1 MIGQIRSEFLKIRS
15 TRTTI
20 GLVVGVIVLV
30 LLFVLLT
37 GFLSNGKELT
47 SSEDQ
52 RNFLGI
58 GSFASVFAALAGILV
73 VTSEYRFGTIRPTFV
88 FTPRRWVVVTAKY
101 AASLLAGIVFA
112 LIGQGLTLAIGL
124 GILSGRG
131 IHRSLS
137 SGSVVQLGL
146 GTLAAAA
153 LWGGIGVGVGAVVR
167 NHIGAVIGV
176 LVWVFVVEN
185 LLFGFVPSV
194 GRFTPGRAQDALTG
208 MSTDH
213 LLPAAAGGAVLF
225 VVVAR
230 PPRCRARR
238 HAGARR
244 RLEPGA
250 VTATAP
256 LYSGKGAACGMSV
269 GRSTR
274 RTRRR
279 NNSTASRSPAQRLA
293 NAASASCDSASD
305 RRGASVS
312 SRPCPRTG
320 CALELRWLLLGEQV
334 EVGERVDERRVSEFA
349 ERYLGCHSRALAQP
363 RTSEP
368 GAGVTPRRSSSPT

>member
-1 MIGQIRSEFLKIRS
+1 VTGQIRSEFLKIRS

-20 GLVVGVIVLV
+20 GLVVGLLALV

-37 GFLSNGKELT
+37 GFLSHGRDLT

-58 GSFASVFAALAGILV
+58 GSFASLFAALAGILV

-137 SGSVVQLGL
+137 WGSLVQLGL

-167 NHIGAVIGV
+167 NQIGAVIGV

-208 MSTDH
+208 MSAHH
-213 LLPAAAGGAVLF
+213 LLPAAAGGAMLLAWSLGLLAAGLVTT
-225 VVVAR
+225 
-230 PPRCRARR
+230 RAR
-238 HAGARR
+238 
-244 RLEPGA
+244 
-250 VTATAP
+250 
-256 LYSGKGAACGMSV
+256 
-269 GRSTR
+269 
-274 RTRRR
+274 
-279 NNSTASRSPAQRLA
+279 
-293 NAASASCDSASD
+293 D
-305 RRGASVS
+305 
-312 SRPCPRTG
+312 
-320 CALELRWLLLGEQV
+320 
-334 EVGERVDERRVSEFA
+334 VD
-349 ERYLGCHSRALAQP
+349 
-363 RTSEP
+363 
-368 GAGVTPRRSSSPT
+368 

>member
-37 GFLSNGKELT
+37 GFLSQGKELT
-47 SSEDQ
+47 SSEDE

-101 AASLLAGIVFA
+101 GASLLAGIVFA
-112 LIGQGLTLAIGL
+112 VIGQGLTLAIGL

-137 SGSVVQLGL
+137 WGSIVQLGL

-208 MSTDH
+208 MSADH
-213 LLPAAAGGAVLF
+213 LLPAAAGGVVLLAWSLGLLAAGL
-225 VVVAR
+225 VATQ
-230 PPRCRARR
+230 AR
-238 HAGARR
+238 
-244 RLEPGA
+244 
-250 VTATAP
+250 
-256 LYSGKGAACGMSV
+256 
-269 GRSTR
+269 
-274 RTRRR
+274 
-279 NNSTASRSPAQRLA
+279 
-293 NAASASCDSASD
+293 D
-305 RRGASVS
+305 
-312 SRPCPRTG
+312 
-320 CALELRWLLLGEQV
+320 
-334 EVGERVDERRVSEFA
+334 VD
-349 ERYLGCHSRALAQP
+349 
-363 RTSEP
+363 
-368 GAGVTPRRSSSPT
+368 

>member
-1 MIGQIRSEFLKIRS
+1 MISQIRAEFLKIRS

-37 GFLSNGKELT
+37 GFLSHGKELT

-137 SGSVVQLGL
+137 SGSIVQLGL
-146 GTLAAAA
+146 GMLAAAA

-185 LLFGFVPSV
+185 LLFGFIPSV

-208 MSTDH
+208 MSADD
-213 LLPAAAGGAVLF
+213 LLPAAAGGVVLLAWSLGLLAAGL
-225 VVVAR
+225 VAT
-230 PPRCRARR
+230 RAR
-238 HAGARR
+238 
-244 RLEPGA
+244 
-250 VTATAP
+250 
-256 LYSGKGAACGMSV
+256 
-269 GRSTR
+269 
-274 RTRRR
+274 
-279 NNSTASRSPAQRLA
+279 
-293 NAASASCDSASD
+293 D
-305 RRGASVS
+305 
-312 SRPCPRTG
+312 
-320 CALELRWLLLGEQV
+320 
-334 EVGERVDERRVSEFA
+334 VD
-349 ERYLGCHSRALAQP
+349 
-363 RTSEP
+363 
-368 GAGVTPRRSSSPT
+368 

>member
-1 MIGQIRSEFLKIRS
+1 MIDQTRSEFLKIRS

-20 GLVVGVIVLV
+20 GLVIGLVALV

-37 GFLSNGKELT
+37 GLLSHTGSL
-47 SSEDQ
+47 SGPQDQ

-58 GSFASVFAALAGILV
+58 GSFASIFAALAGILV

-137 SGSVVQLGL
+137 WASIVQLGL

-167 NHIGAVIGV
+167 NQIGAVIGV

-185 LLFGFVPSV
+185 VLFGFVPSV

-208 MSTDH
+208 MSADH
-213 LLPAAAGGAVLF
+213 LLPAAAGGLVLLAWSLGLLAAGL
-225 VVVAR
+225 VAT
-230 PPRCRARR
+230 RAR
-238 HAGARR
+238 
-244 RLEPGA
+244 
-250 VTATAP
+250 
-256 LYSGKGAACGMSV
+256 
-269 GRSTR
+269 
-274 RTRRR
+274 
-279 NNSTASRSPAQRLA
+279 
-293 NAASASCDSASD
+293 D
-305 RRGASVS
+305 
-312 SRPCPRTG
+312 
-320 CALELRWLLLGEQV
+320 
-334 EVGERVDERRVSEFA
+334 VD
-349 ERYLGCHSRALAQP
+349 
-363 RTSEP
+363 
-368 GAGVTPRRSSSPT
+368 